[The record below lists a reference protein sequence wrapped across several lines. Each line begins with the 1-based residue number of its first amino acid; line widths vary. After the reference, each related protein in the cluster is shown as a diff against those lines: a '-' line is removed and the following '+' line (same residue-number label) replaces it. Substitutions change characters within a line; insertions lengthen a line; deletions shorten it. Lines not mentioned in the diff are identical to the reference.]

1 MSSTQTKQ
9 PETQPNMSATNR
21 ILANLK
27 RIMPQDQTD
36 GSSEQ
41 GGAVAASPAPSPAP
55 VAQAQ
60 APVVREV
67 VREVVEAPIEAE
79 KPAARTRPAMRI
91 APESVDANSATTINR
106 KFAVGAVKG
115 TKTLT
120 VRMPHD
126 LHARLLVLATANKIA
141 NAGEPDNMNDLVIRA
156 VEKLIRQAEA
166 A

>member
-1 MSSTQTKQ
+1 MSATQAKQ
-9 PETQPNMSATNR
+9 PETMSATNR

-27 RIMPQDQTD
+27 RIMPQDGQAD
-36 GSSEQ
+36 AEQ
-41 GGAVAASPAPSPAP
+41 GAPAATPSAVATTPAP
-55 VAQAQ
+55 VQAP

-67 VREVVEAPIEAE
+67 VVESAPAPAVEVE
-79 KPAARTRPAMRI
+79 KARSKPTMRI
-91 APESVDANSATTINR
+91 APDSVEPSSVATINR

-126 LHARLLVLATANKIA
+126 LHARLLVLATGNKIA

>member
-1 MSSTQTKQ
+1 MSSTPAKQ

-36 GSSEQ
+36 GTSEQ
-41 GGAVAASPAPSPAP
+41 GGAVTASPSPAP
-55 VAQAQ
+55 VVQAQ

-79 KPAARTRPAMRI
+79 KPVARTRPAMRI